1 MHMKIYNRPTY
12 LAKLEKWRDHDLI
25 KVVSGVRRAGKSTLL
40 QLFKE
45 RLLLSGVEKKR
56 IVSINFEDPEVPSFV
71 DWREAYFYLKPML
84 PEDGKSYIF
93 LDEIQRVPE
102 FEKLIDGLHSRK
114 TIDIYITGSNAYLLS
129 GELATYLSGRYV
141 EIKMYPFSFAEYC
154 EALRITSDY
163 ARNYV
168 AYVKNSS
175 FPYALTLN
183 GDAELVADYLDG
195 IYNTVLVKDV
205 LSRKRLSDAGLVNR
219 VAHFLFD
226 NIGNL
231 ASMRSIAGS
240 LNQLGAKT
248 NANTVDGYVDA
259 LCDAFLFYK
268 AERYDIRG
276 KEILTS
282 GCKYYAADLG
292 LRTRLKGN
300 KVGDTGRILENI
312 VYLELLRRYSSVM
325 VGQHDGKEVD
335 FVVREGEGVKY
346 FQVSESVRSEET
358 RNREFAPLL
367 AIDDHYPKMLITLD
381 EDPACD
387 IEGVRQINAY
397 DWLLGRDMI

>member
-1 MHMKIYNRPTY
+1 MKIHNRPTY
-12 LAKLEKWRDHDLI
+12 LSKLEKWRDHDVI

-40 QLFKE
+40 QIFRE
-45 RLLLSGVEKKR
+45 RLLLSGIEKKR
-56 IVSINFEDPEVPSFV
+56 IVSINFEDPEVPEFS
-71 DWREAYFYLKPML
+71 DWREAYSYLRPML
-84 PEDGKSYIF
+84 PKDGKTYIF
-93 LDEIQRVPE
+93 LDEIQRVPD
-102 FEKLIDGLHSRK
+102 FEKLVDGLHSRK

-129 GELATYLSGRYV
+129 GELATYLSGRYI
-141 EIKMYPFSFAEYC
+141 EIKIYPFSFAEYC
-154 EALRITSDY
+154 EALNIKSDY

-183 GDAELVADYLDG
+183 GDSELVADYLDG

-205 LSRKRLSDAGLVNR
+205 LSRKRLSDSGLVNR
-219 VAHFLFD
+219 VARFLFD

-248 NANTVDGYVDA
+248 NANTVDGYVEA

-276 KEILTS
+276 KAILTS

-335 FVVREGEGVKY
+335 FVVRDGDEIRY

-358 RNREFAPLL
+358 RNREFSPLL
-367 AIDDHYPKMLITLD
+367 AIGDNYPKILITLD
-381 EDPACD
+381 EDPSCD
-387 IEGVRQINAY
+387 IEGVRQVNAY
-397 DWLLGRDMI
+397 DWLLGFE

>member
-1 MHMKIYNRPTY
+1 MS
-12 LAKLEKWRDHDLI
+12 KLEGWRDHDLI
-25 KVVSGVRRAGKSTLL
+25 KVVSGVRRSGKSTLL
-40 QLFKE
+40 QIFRE
-45 RLLLSGVEKKR
+45 ILLDSGVNKEH
-56 IVSINFEDPEVPSFV
+56 IISINFEDPDVPEFSN
-71 DWREAYFYLKPML
+71 WREAWDYIRPML
-84 PEDGKSYIF
+84 PINGRGYIF

-141 EIKMYPFSFAEYC
+141 EIKLYPFSFAEYC
-154 EALRITSDY
+154 EALNITSDY
-163 ARNYV
+163 ARHYAKYV
-168 AYVKNSS
+168 TNSS

-183 GDAELVADYLDG
+183 GDAKLVADYLDG

-219 VAHFLFD
+219 VARFLFD

-231 ASMRSIAGS
+231 TSMRSVSGS
-240 LNQLGAKT
+240 LNQLGVKT
-248 NANTVDGYVDA
+248 NANTVDGYVEA

-276 KEILTS
+276 KDVLTS

-292 LRTRLKGN
+292 LRTRLNGN
-300 KVGDTGRILENI
+300 KVGDMGRILENI
-312 VYLELLRRYSSVM
+312 VYLELKRRYSSVM
-325 VGQHDGKEVD
+325 VGQHNGKEVD
-335 FVVREGEGVKY
+335 FVVRQGDEVRY

-358 RNREFAPLL
+358 RKREFASLL
-367 AIDDHYPKMLITLD
+367 TIDDHYPKTLITLD
-381 EDPACD
+381 EDPVSD
-387 IEGVRQINAY
+387 LNGVQQVNAY
-397 DWLLGRDMI
+397 EWLLCSAT